1 MRKED
6 KVTIIA
12 QLGEYLKQYPHFY
25 LVDVEGMNAAS
36 TSSLRRKCFEKGLKM
51 VVVKNTLMIKALE
64 NAEENFDE
72 LKPVM
77 VGTTALLLTETAN
90 VPAKLIKELNSKK
103 QEKPA
108 FKAAYAEGAIYVG
121 ADQLNTLAALKSKN
135 ELIADVI
142 AALESP
148 IMNVLNALEN
158 REEKAAEAPAAEV
171 AETPAAEPAVEPAAE
186 VAAEPATEPA
196 AEPAAE

>member
-6 KVTIIA
+6 KIAIIA
-12 QLGEYLKQYPHFY
+12 QLGELLKQYPHFY

-36 TSSLRRKCFEKGLKM
+36 TSSLRRRCFESGLKM
-51 VVVKNTLMIKALE
+51 VVVKNTLMVKALE
-64 NAEENFDE
+64 AAEQDFDE

-77 VGTTALLLTETAN
+77 VGTTALLLAETAN
-90 VPAKLIKELNSKK
+90 APAKLIKELNGKK

-121 ADQLNTLAALKSKN
+121 VDQLNTLAALKSKN

-148 IMNVLNALEN
+148 IMNVLSALEN
-158 REEKAAEAPAAEV
+158 REEKAAEAAAE
-171 AETPAAEPAVEPAAE
+171 
-186 VAAEPATEPA
+186 
-196 AEPAAE
+196 

>member
-6 KVTIIA
+6 KIAIIA
-12 QLGEYLKQYPHFY
+12 QLGELLKQYPHFY

-36 TSSLRRKCFEKGLKM
+36 TSSLRRRCFESGLKM

-64 NAEENFDE
+64 AAEQDFDE
-72 LKPVM
+72 LKPVL

-108 FKAAYAEGAIYVG
+108 FKAAYAEGALYVG

-158 REEKAAEAPAAEV
+158 REEKAEEAAAE
-171 AETPAAEPAVEPAAE
+171 
-186 VAAEPATEPA
+186 
-196 AEPAAE
+196 

>member
-6 KVTIIA
+6 KIAIIA
-12 QLGEYLKQYPHFY
+12 QLGELLKQYPHFY
-25 LVDVEGMNAAS
+25 LVDVEGMNAAN

-51 VVVKNTLMIKALE
+51 VVVKNTLMVKALE
-64 NAEENFDE
+64 AAEGNFDE
-72 LKPVM
+72 LKPAL
-77 VGTTALLLTETAN
+77 VGTTALILTDTAN

-108 FKAAYAEGAIYVG
+108 FKAAYAEGAFYVG
-121 ADQLNTLAALKSKN
+121 ADQLMTLCALKSKN

-148 IMNVLNALEN
+148 IMNVLSALEN
-158 REEKAAEAPAAEV
+158 REEKPAEAA
-171 AETPAAEPAVEPAAE
+171 
-186 VAAEPATEPA
+186 ATE
-196 AEPAAE
+196 

>member
-6 KVTIIA
+6 KIAIIA
-12 QLGEYLKQYPHFY
+12 QLGELLKQYPHFY
-25 LVDVEGMNAAS
+25 LVDVEGMNAAD
-36 TSSLRRKCFEKGLKM
+36 TSSLRRKCFEKDLKM

-64 NAEENFDE
+64 AAEGDFDE

-77 VGTTALLLTETAN
+77 VGTTALILTETAN

-121 ADQLNTLAALKSKN
+121 ADQLMTLCALKSKN
-135 ELIADVI
+135 ELIADVV

-148 IMNVLNALEN
+148 ILDIINGLEH
-158 REEKAAEAPAAEV
+158 REEKAADAPAAE
-171 AETPAAEPAVEPAAE
+171 A
-186 VAAEPATEPA
+186 AAEPATEPA